1 MMQWRL
7 ADAKN
12 RFSEVVKLALSQG
25 PQQIL
30 RRDES
35 VVILSLQDYQRLL
48 GERPNFRQF
57 LLESTP
63 DLNGLDLKRDPSPM
77 RAVIYESAA

>member
-7 ADAKN
+7 ADAQN
-12 RFSEVVKLALSQG
+12 RFSEVVILALNQG

-30 RRDES
+30 RRNES

-63 DLNGLDLKRDPSPM
+63 CLDDLDLKRDPSPM
-77 RAVIYESAA
+77 RAVDL

>member
-1 MMQWRL
+1 MIQWRL

-12 RFSEVVKLALSQG
+12 RFSEVVNLALSHG

-63 DLNGLDLKRDPSPM
+63 DLDDLDLKRDPSPM
-77 RAVIYESAA
+77 RVVDL

>member
-1 MMQWRL
+1 MIQWRL

-12 RFSEVVKLALSQG
+12 RFSEVVNLALSQG
-25 PQQIL
+25 PQQVL

-35 VVILSLQDYQRLL
+35 VVILSLKDYQRLL

-63 DLNGLDLKRDPSPM
+63 DLTDLDLKRDASPM
-77 RAVIYESAA
+77 RDVDL

>member
-12 RFSEVVKLALSQG
+12 RFSEVVKLALNQG

-30 RRDES
+30 RRNES

-48 GERPNFRQF
+48 GEHPNFRQF

-63 DLNGLDLKRDPSPM
+63 DLDDLDLKRDPSPM
-77 RAVIYESAA
+77 RAVDL

>member
-1 MMQWRL
+1 MIQWRL

-63 DLNGLDLKRDPSPM
+63 DLNDLDLKRDPSPM
-77 RAVIYESAA
+77 RAVDL

>member
-63 DLNGLDLKRDPSPM
+63 DLNDLDLKRDPSPM
-77 RAVIYESAA
+77 RAVDL

>member
-7 ADAKN
+7 AEAKN

-30 RRDES
+30 RREES

-48 GERPNFRQF
+48 GNRPNFRQF
-57 LLESTP
+57 LLDSTP
-63 DLNGLDLKRDPSPM
+63 DLDDLDLKRDPSPT
-77 RAVIYESAA
+77 RDVDL

>member
-63 DLNGLDLKRDPSPM
+63 DLNDLDLKRDPSPM
-77 RAVIYESAA
+77 RAVNL

>member
-7 ADAKN
+7 TDAKN
-12 RFSEVVKLALSQG
+12 RFTEVVKLALNQG

-30 RRDES
+30 LDDES
-35 VVILSLQDYQRLL
+35 VVMLSLQDYQRLL

-63 DLNGLDLKRDPSPM
+63 CLDDFDLKRDSF
-77 RAVIYESAA
+77 

>member
-30 RRDES
+30 RRNES

-48 GERPNFRQF
+48 GDRPNFRQF
-57 LLESTP
+57 LLDSTP
-63 DLNGLDLKRDPSPM
+63 ALDDLDLQRDRSAM
-77 RAVIYESAA
+77 REVDL

>member
-63 DLNGLDLKRDPSPM
+63 DLDDLDLKRDPSPM
-77 RAVIYESAA
+77 RAVDL

>member
-1 MMQWRL
+1 MIQWRL

-63 DLNGLDLKRDPSPM
+63 DLDDLDLKRDPSPM
-77 RAVIYESAA
+77 RAVDL